1 MQHVIKTASAAQTDA
16 ALIADPGDGRKII
29 IFGIYCSADGDNKVT
44 VEHGTTALH
53 IAYVN
58 EDGISCVQSSAFR
71 NGEHLWEAPASTAVT
86 YTSDAAVGQVIEAW
100 YLVVA
105 G

>member
-1 MQHVIKTASAAQTDA
+1 MQHVLVAASAAQTDA
-16 ALIADPGDGRKII
+16 ALIGDPGDDRKVI

-44 VEHGTTALH
+44 VEHGSTALH
-53 IAYVN
+53 VAYVN
-58 EDGISCVQSSAFR
+58 EDGESHVQSSGFR
-71 NGEHLWEAPASTAVT
+71 NGEHLWEAAASTAVT
-86 YTSDAAVGQVIEAW
+86 YTSDAAVNQVIEAW